1 VKKQKEI
8 GLEFIVDKLT
18 NSIEKI
24 ELDVDFIG
32 GQDSLTKAEEKALSD
47 FFSRRKQNKS
57 QVKKTKVPV

>member
-1 VKKQKEI
+1 MKTK
-8 GLEFIVDKLT
+8 
-18 NSIEKI
+18 KI

-57 QVKKTKVPV
+57 QVKKTKVSV